1 MDTLSCDQSLPVQP
15 ISIRKAQSR
24 KKAHKPSRT
33 SHISPQMC
41 LPCLVIVQSCY
52 CDYRINKTFLCSR
65 CLICILDSGHLSPR
79 TMHAKD
85 SGLFIVITHKS
96 TRSENPITWCLTD
109 IYLFICLFLCFF
121 VCSASIVIHKER

>member
-1 MDTLSCDQSLPVQP
+1 MCSIVVDTLSCDQSLPVQP

-52 CDYRINKTFLCSR
+52 CDYRINKTFLRPR
-65 CLICILDSGHLSPR
+65 CLICILDSGH
-79 TMHAKD
+79 
-85 SGLFIVITHKS
+85 FISTYYARKGFWAFYRNYPQINEVGKS
-96 TRSENPITWCLTD
+96 DHVVSDR
-109 IYLFICLFLCFF
+109 YLFVCLFVCLF
-121 VCSASIVIHKER
+121 VQLPL